1 MKTPDPNAT
10 PPARHNS
17 GGAPARP
24 GKPDGARAR
33 LLGAATTLIRSK
45 GYAATTVDELCAS
58 AGVTKGAFF
67 HHFPTK
73 EALGVAAAEHWS
85 ASTGAMFAAAAFH
98 QAPSALSRVLEYLD
112 LRHALIDG
120 PTEAF
125 TCVAGTMAQETYLS
139 SPAIRDA
146 CGASILGHAGMLE
159 ADLAAAIAEHGV
171 AGVDARGLA
180 LHAQAVIQGAF
191 ILAKATGDAELARDS
206 VRHLR
211 RYIEL
216 LFAAAT
222 PAHPR
227 TKGETP

>member
-1 MKTPDPNAT
+1 MTTPDTHDRPAT
-10 PPARHNS
+10 PASGTPTRTRAANPA
-17 GGAPARP
+17 
-24 GKPDGARAR
+24 GARAR

-45 GYAATTVDELCAS
+45 GYGATTVDELCAA

-67 HHFPTK
+67 HHFPSK

-98 QAPSALSRVLEYLD
+98 HAPSPLARVLEYLD

-120 PTEAF
+120 PAEAF
-125 TCVAGTMAQETYLS
+125 TCVAGTMAQETFLS

-146 CGASILGHAGMLE
+146 CGASIVGHAGTLE

-171 AGVDARGLA
+171 SGVDARGLA

-191 ILAKATGDAELARDS
+191 ILAKATGDADLARDS

-216 LFAAAT
+216 LFAAAAPAVPSGAT
-222 PAHPR
+222 P
-227 TKGETP
+227 

>member
-1 MKTPDPNAT
+1 MTTSDTHDHRPG
-10 PPARHNS
+10 PAQ
-17 GGAPARP
+17 GAPARTRAAN
-24 GKPDGARAR
+24 PDGARAR

-45 GYAATTVDELCAS
+45 GYSATTVDELCAS

-98 QAPSALSRVLEYLD
+98 QASSPLARVLEYLD

-120 PTEAF
+120 PAEAF
-125 TCVAGTMAQETYLS
+125 TCVAGTMAQETFLS

-146 CGASILGHAGMLE
+146 CGASIVGHAGMLE

-171 AGVDARGLA
+171 TGVDARGLA

-191 ILAKATGDAELARDS
+191 ILAKATGNADLARDS
-206 VRHLR
+206 VGHLR

-216 LFAAAT
+216 LFAAA
-222 PAHPR
+222 APR
-227 TKGETP
+227 TPPGAKP